1 MSDRAMTEALAERIE
16 AEAAA
21 LGMYE
26 RDDIAHASG
35 LSRERVDL
43 VLDGTRWPC
52 PNDLHCLA
60 RALGKRPDQLIPNRD
75 EI

>member
-1 MSDRAMTEALAERIE
+1 MTDPAMACALAERIE

-21 LGMYE
+21 LGLYE

-35 LSRERVDL
+35 LSRERIDL
-43 VLDGTRWPC
+43 VLDAKRWPC

-60 RALGKRPDQLIPNRD
+60 RALGKTPDQLIDRD
-75 EI
+75 TL